1 MTDLNISYE
10 DGLRLSELNGTL
22 EGLRFQEAH
31 IFETHVVEFVLI
43 TIVAALVTFLL
54 VWFASMAL
62 PEEPRKDKFDTDE
75 DPKRWATGIYT
86 FKVLVPA
93 GQEERKI
100 RSFNSKINEFET
112 STYTYPTPMEVEWR
126 MRFPISISLF
136 VVIPVL
142 IIAAVIGIVE
152 IGIAADIEM
161 QMADVQAQID
171 TILAKY
177 GGA

>member
-112 STYTYPTPMEVEWR
+112 STYMSPTPLKVEWR
-126 MRFPISISLF
+126 VRLWVRLALF
-136 VVIPVL
+136 VAIPAL
-142 IIAAVIGIVE
+142 IIASVVGILD
-152 IGIAADIEM
+152 IAITFGIEM